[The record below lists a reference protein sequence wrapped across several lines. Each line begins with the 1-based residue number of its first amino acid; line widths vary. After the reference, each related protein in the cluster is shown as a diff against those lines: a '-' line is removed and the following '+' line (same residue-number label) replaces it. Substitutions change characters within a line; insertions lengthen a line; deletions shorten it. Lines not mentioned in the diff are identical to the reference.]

1 MKKYDFSKRHWM
13 IVILCFVM
21 FIMNN
26 ACSTDGENVLLPK
39 IAEANGW
46 EYTAVLNIASIAGML
61 SVIIQLIAGR
71 VCAKKG
77 PKFVMVCC
85 MICSAAFL
93 LIYGCSTK
101 LWMLAIGLFGVI
113 GCSMSSIFIGITALI
128 ANWFPRKKGLA
139 MGIVSMGPPVC
150 TIIMISVL
158 TMLINYAGLSRGVM
172 VISAAVIILAIAAF
186 FIVYDKPEMCGETPD
201 NISAEEMAKF
211 VEEEKNTATLT
222 TKDILKIKDFWLI
235 VGVVGILSLVT
246 TGLMAQ
252 FLVRYTTSGY
262 KESTAIMML
271 SITAIV
277 GIFGS
282 VLCGNMVNR
291 LGTKRAY
298 VFYVIIYVVA
308 LLINSTNI
316 KVLVILSIPLLG
328 LIITVLHNFMTAF
341 QVSVFGRTNYSVAN
355 SLVFPIINT
364 MGQGAF
370 MVISLC
376 IKAFGEVRYAY
387 VIFAVLLI
395 VSLVLSRFIDTKYED
410 EK

>member
-21 FIMNN
+21 FVMSN
-26 ACSTDGENVLLPK
+26 ACATDGENVLLPR

-46 EYTAVLNIASIAGML
+46 EYTDVLNIASIAGML
-61 SVIIQLIAGR
+61 SIIIQLIAGR
-71 VCAKKG
+71 ICAKKG
-77 PKFVMVCC
+77 TKFVIISCL
-85 MICSAAFL
+85 ICSSVFM
-93 LIYGCSTK
+93 LIYGCSTQ

-113 GCSMSSIFIGITALI
+113 GCAMSSIFIGITSLI

-150 TIIMISVL
+150 TIIMVSVL

-172 VISAAVIILAIAAF
+172 VISGSVILLAIAAY
-186 FIVYDKPEMCGETPD
+186 FIVFDKPEMCGETPD
-201 NISAEEMAKF
+201 NISEEEMKLF
-211 VEEEKNTATLT
+211 VEEEANTATLT
-222 TKDILKIKDFWLI
+222 TKELVKMKDFWLI
-235 VGVVGILSLVT
+235 VAVVGILSLVT

-271 SITAIV
+271 SVTAAV

-282 VLCGNMVNR
+282 VLCGNMVNK

-316 KVLVILSIPLLG
+316 NILVIISIPLLG

-355 SLVFPIINT
+355 ALVFPIINT

-395 VSLVLSRFIDTKYED
+395 VSLVLSRFITVKYED